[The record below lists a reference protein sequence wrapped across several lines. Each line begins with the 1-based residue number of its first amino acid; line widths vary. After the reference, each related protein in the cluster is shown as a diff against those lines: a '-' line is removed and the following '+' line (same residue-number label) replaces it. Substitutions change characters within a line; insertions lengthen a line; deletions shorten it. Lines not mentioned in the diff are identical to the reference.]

1 MSRRDSTREI
11 QCRFNACPEISS
23 PISST
28 PRQAPSSSRCIR
40 PLGASTMDAPD
51 LQHIPVNLPL
61 GSQLPPG
68 FDPNDS
74 QPFQTFAS
82 AIGDMDH
89 GLSTSN
95 TYVRPSRPGDQP
107 NNLIPQQTG
116 VVPPPRPQQVPASG
130 PFESRNSNNN
140 NGRFAVPPPR
150 PDQDLTAANSQVNQ
164 SQPGQRSLAESSRN
178 FNARTSELELVSSLD
193 QSLQQPGN
201 QLQKDGNFFSTAEAT
216 ADKQEGYFS
225 GMKLI
230 PNPPDLQAWRERLF
244 NVDEVI
250 TLTEEQYG
258 CPGPASG
265 GRMEFY

>member
-1 MSRRDSTREI
+1 
-11 QCRFNACPEISS
+11 
-23 PISST
+23 
-28 PRQAPSSSRCIR
+28 
-40 PLGASTMDAPD
+40 MDGPD

-82 AIGDMDH
+82 AIGDMEH
-89 GLSTSN
+89 GLPASN
-95 TYVRPSRPGDQP
+95 AYVRPPRPGDQP
-107 NNLIPQQTG
+107 NTLIHQQTG
-116 VVPPPRPQQVPASG
+116 VVPPPRPQQVPSSG
-130 PFESRNSNNN
+130 PFESRNNNNN

-150 PDQDLTAANSQVNQ
+150 PDQDLTAANSQPNQ
-164 SQPGQRSLAESSRN
+164 SQSGQRSLAQTSHN
-178 FNARTSELELVSSLD
+178 FTPRTSELELVSSLD

-201 QLQKDGNFFSTAEAT
+201 QLQKDGNLFNAAEST
-216 ADKQEGYFS
+216 ADKQEGHFG

-230 PNPPDLQAWRERLF
+230 PNPPDLQAWREKLF

-258 CPGPASG
+258 CPGPASR
-265 GRMEFY
+265 GRMEVC